1 MAPGPSLEI
10 PEHVRAYADESVE
23 KAKQAFDEFMKAV
36 HQASESADSTQGELT
51 AGARDVNK
59 KMLAVTE
66 QNVSAA
72 FDLARKVVHAKDP
85 SEIMQLQMAYIQ
97 ECASAIGSQSREFQ
111 EQVMKAMSMFA
122 KMPKP

>member
-1 MAPGPSLEI
+1 MATGPGLEI
-10 PEHVRAYADESVE
+10 PENVRQYADESVD

-36 HQASESADSTQGELT
+36 HKASETADSTQGELS
-51 AGARDVNK
+51 AGAREMNK

-72 FDLARKVVHAKDP
+72 FELAQKVVHAKDP

-97 ECASAIGSQSREFQ
+97 QCASAIGSQSREFQ
-111 EQVMKAMSMFA
+111 EQLMKAMSMFGQP
-122 KMPKP
+122 PKS